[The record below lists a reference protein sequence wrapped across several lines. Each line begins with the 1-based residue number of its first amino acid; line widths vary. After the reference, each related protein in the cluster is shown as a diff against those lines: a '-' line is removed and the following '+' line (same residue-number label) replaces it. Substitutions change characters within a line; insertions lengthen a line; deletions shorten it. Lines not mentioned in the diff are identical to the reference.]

1 MLFTK
6 PIFGDWE
13 FITGRFFTENET
25 LTGSNAAIIG
35 YKIMK
40 DLFKTPDIA
49 IGKQLKIKGKSYTI
63 IGVTKE
69 QGESFEQEIL

>member
-1 MLFTK
+1 
-6 PIFGDWE
+6 
-13 FITGRFFTENET
+13 
-25 LTGSNAAIIG
+25 
-35 YKIMK
+35 MK

-69 QGESFEQEIL
+69 QGSLWKRAITRQMFIPFNSFKKFIKWEGKGLMLFKS